1 MGLIEMTTNFIHQQA
16 SHCESGVMSAIV
28 RHYGLPCSEPMAFGL
43 ASALAFAYLPFIR
56 IYSLPLVSYRMPPRA
71 IIRGLQKPLGFKMR
85 AETFR
90 RPEDGARRL
99 DELLD
104 AGKVVGLQV
113 SVFWLPFMPKDFRFH
128 FNAHNLLAY
137 GRECGREC
145 GCECG
150 CDASGDYLLSDPVME
165 EPVRCAPAD
174 LTKARFARGML
185 APKGLLY
192 YPASAPREPDW
203 GQVLPAAIKKTVRV
217 MLHTPLPLIGVKG
230 IGWVARAFQRLPVA
244 TDPQASKLYMG
255 HLVRM
260 QEEIGTGGGG
270 FRFMYAAFLE
280 EAAQLTH
287 RPAFAELAEE
297 LTGIGDYWREFALAA
312 ARMIRDRDPLDAG
325 RLAELLRAQA
335 VREKAFFTALGKAAR
350 S

>member
-1 MGLIEMTTNFIHQQA
+1 MTTNAFIHQQA

-43 ASALAFAYLPFIR
+43 ASTLAFAYLPFIR
-56 IYSLPLVSYRMPPRA
+56 IYALPLVSYRMPPKT
-71 IIRGLQKPLGFKMR
+71 IIRGLQKPLGFRMR
-85 AETFR
+85 TETFR

-104 AGKVVGLQV
+104 AGKVTGLQV

-137 GRECGREC
+137 GR
-145 GCECG
+145 
-150 CDASGDYLLSDPVME
+150 DAVSGDYLLSDPVLE
-165 EPVRCAPAD
+165 APVRCAPDD
-174 LTKARFARGML
+174 LAKARFARGAL
-185 APKGLLY
+185 APRGLLY
-192 YPASAPREPDW
+192 YPETAPREPDW
-203 GQVLPAAIKKTVRV
+203 EKVIPAAIRKTVRI
-217 MLHTPLPLIGVKG
+217 MLHTPLPLIGVRG

-244 TDPQASKLYMG
+244 TDPEASKRYMG

-280 EAAQLTH
+280 EAATVTNRSAL
-287 RPAFAELAEE
+287 AELAGE
-297 LTGIGDYWREFALAA
+297 LTEIGDYWREFALAT

-335 VREKAFFTALGKAAR
+335 RRERAFFTALGKAAR
-350 S
+350 T

>member
-1 MGLIEMTTNFIHQQA
+1 MWWTEMTTNNLIHQQA

-28 RHYGLPCSEPMAFGL
+28 RHYSQLRSQPHGLPFSEPMAFGL
-43 ASALAFAYLPFIR
+43 ASTLTFAYLPFIR
-56 IYSLPLVSYRMPPRA
+56 IYSLPLVSYRMPPKT
-71 IIRGLQKPLGFKMR
+71 IIRGLQKPLGFTMR
-85 AETFR
+85 TETFR

-137 GRECGREC
+137 GR
-145 GCECG
+145 
-150 CDASGDYLLSDPVME
+150 DSASGDYLLSDPVLE
-165 EPVRCAPAD
+165 EPVRCPPAD
-174 LTKARFARGML
+174 LAKARFARGVL
-185 APKGLLY
+185 APKGLIY
-192 YPASAPREPDW
+192 YPETAPREPDW
-203 GQVLPAAIKKTVRV
+203 GKVIPAAIKKTVRI

-244 TDPQASKLYMG
+244 TDREASKRYMG

-280 EAAQLTH
+280 EAANLTH
-287 RPAFAELAEE
+287 RPAFTELAGE
-297 LTGIGDYWREFALAA
+297 LTEIGDYWREFALAT

-325 RLAELLRAQA
+325 RLANLLRAQA
-335 VREKAFFTALGKAAR
+335 EREKAFFTALGKAVRA
-350 S
+350 